1 MSEEKIMDK
10 EFYRALL
17 PLVNDKQAMEILEG
31 YAVDRIRALHNA
43 LEQAQSLEAVRSLQ
57 GRISELRRFKTLR
70 EEVLKGSE

>member
-1 MSEEKIMDK
+1 VSEEKIMDK

-31 YAVDRIRALHNA
+31 YAVSRIRALHNA

-70 EEVLKGSE
+70 EEVMKGSE

>member
-1 MSEEKIMDK
+1 VSEEKIMDK

-31 YAVDRIRALHNA
+31 YAVDRIRALHTA
-43 LEQAQSLEAVRSLQ
+43 LEQAQSLEALRSLQ

-70 EEVLKGSE
+70 DEVLKGSE

>member
-1 MSEEKIMDK
+1 VSEEKIMDK

>member
-1 MSEEKIMDK
+1 MDK